1 MKKLLVHTTA
11 TALLLSQLGMANSA
25 FADTNETALPTDA
38 LKQEDPSLVK
48 GDFLYFVKTTV
59 EKIQLLLTTNKVKEA
74 ELLAEF
80 AGERIH
86 EARVLI
92 KEGKEDLAKETIKEA
107 VSKMEIAQKEV
118 DVELPNVNDTTTDTT
133 TSTTTDTTTTEDK
146 EVTTEDKEV
155 TTEDKEVTT
164 EDKEVTTEDKET
176 TTEDKETTTEDEKDE
191 KETKKLTKEQ
201 KEIAKIQHH
210 LNNNLLVLANV
221 LDQVKNPKAKAAIAN
236 NIEKSFNKIADKLE
250 KLMKNSE
257 GNESVLTPV
266 IEIKYPEGTTDT
278 SKETTPE
285 VITTITKIEDVED
298 ADKNEVSEEE
308 KTVEKNDEVVVAP
321 TTTKKEHPNA
331 EKKALKLVEK
341 EEKKAKKEEKRE
353 VKRVEKEEKRAAK
366 EVKKEEKHN
375 EKRGNAAHH
384 ENHGKHQE
392 KENGGHHGNDNKKDK

>member
-1 MKKLLVHTTA
+1 MKKLFVHTTA
-11 TALLLSQLGMANSA
+11 TALLLSQLGMAHTA
-25 FADTNETALPTDA
+25 LADTNETTLPVDA

-118 DVELPNVNDTTTDTT
+118 DVELPTLNDTTTTSTDTTTTGTDTT
-133 TSTTTDTTTTEDK
+133 TSTDTTTNTES
-146 EVTTEDKEV
+146 
-155 TTEDKEVTT
+155 
-164 EDKEVTTEDKET
+164 TTEDKET
-176 TTEDKETTTEDEKDE
+176 TTEGEKSETE

-257 GNESVLTPV
+257 GKETVLTPV
-266 IEIKYPEGTTDT
+266 IEIKYPEGTTDP

-298 ADKNEVSEEE
+298 QEGTDVKNEVIEEE
-308 KTVEKNDEVVVAP
+308 KTVEENDEVAVVP
-321 TTTKKEHPNA
+321 TTTKKAHPNA

-341 EEKKAKKEEKRE
+341 EEKRVKKEEKRAA
-353 VKRVEKEEKRAAK
+353 KRTEKEEKRAAK
-366 EVKKEEKHN
+366 EVKKEEKQNKNH
-375 EKRGNAAHH
+375 GNTAHH

-392 KENGGHHGNDNKKDK
+392 KENGGHHGKDNKKDK